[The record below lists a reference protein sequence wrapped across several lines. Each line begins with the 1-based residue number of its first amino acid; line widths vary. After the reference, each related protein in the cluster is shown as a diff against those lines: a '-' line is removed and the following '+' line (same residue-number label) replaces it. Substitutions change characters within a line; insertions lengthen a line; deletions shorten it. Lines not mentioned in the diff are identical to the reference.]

1 MNKKL
6 PLLVIAFL
14 AVFPVFSQSS
24 TNSFTLFEVIELAKN
39 QSPNALQAETRREN
53 LYWQYRTYKSN
64 YMPQLSLSGVL
75 PDFNSRVIARDQDD
89 GTTDFVSVYNN
100 NSSLTL
106 SLSQAVGATGGQVFI
121 SSDLRRFD
129 DFNEDYTI
137 YSGDPAFI
145 GFRQPVFGFNN
156 LKWDRRI
163 EPLRYEES
171 KRGYVED
178 MENISVISTQLFFD
192 LLLAQVNLEI
202 ATKNLA
208 NNDTVLA
215 IGKGRYNLGKI
226 AENDLLLLELNVL
239 NSSQAVSQS
248 RLDLETSS
256 LRLKSYIG
264 FGADQPISLVLP
276 NEIPTF
282 IIDEA
287 MAVAEARKN
296 RRDAVA
302 FKRQVLEA
310 QRNVAQARG
319 EGGFNMDVYA
329 TFGFTNSGNEIPE
342 IYVNPQDQQSV
353 RVGFD
358 IPLVDWGRQKSVRN
372 TAEANQKLVQ
382 YTVAQEEVNFDQ
394 EVITEVKQF
403 DMLREQILITE
414 KADEISQSRYDI
426 SQNRYLIGR
435 ISITDLNIALQD
447 KDQAR
452 RTYISSLR
460 NFWTAYYNL
469 RMLTL
474 YDFAT
479 GTMLYTG
486 E

>member
-264 FGADQPISLVLP
+264 FGADQSISLVLP

-310 QRNVAQARG
+310 QRNVAQAKG
-319 EGGFNMDVYA
+319 EGGFNMDIYA
-329 TFGFTNSGNEIPE
+329 TFGLTNLGNEIPD
-342 IYVNPQDQQSV
+342 IYVQPQDQQSV

-460 NFWTAYYNL
+460 YFWTAYYNL